1 MSGNGSNGKVSFHT
15 TELQFGEVREVDG
28 TAVTLRAE
36 HLSRKIDKV
45 EYAVELGAF
54 VLIAANSSDLIASVS
69 SIHLVEGQDKD
80 MNPVERRVVTCTL
93 VGFLREG
100 HIFERG
106 IERYPTVGALA
117 YLLTEAAL
125 TEMFSTATD
134 GVVIG
139 ERCQRG
145 GGNEH
150 VRVDRMF
157 GRHTAILGTSGSGK
171 SWTVA
176 SLIQS
181 AMEELP
187 HTRMVFLDLHD
198 EYRAAFPEDFERLER
213 KVHHISMDNFS
224 IPHWALNVEE
234 LEALFMSQEHSAGNQ
249 SALVREIIRELKAKN
264 AKDLDPHKVS
274 VNTPIPYSFSK
285 LVELLKERNTEMVP
299 GARTEKAGP
308 FNGKLSNLILRLEA
322 RRNDPRFAFLFQE
335 QGEQATGLKDLLD
348 ELFGVTANSQLAVLD
363 LSGLSSD
370 VLSTVVG
377 VITRLCFEYK
387 YWDDDP
393 NTLPLTLVLEEA
405 HNYLPRGD
413 SARHR
418 ICLDRVEQ
426 VAKEGRKY
434 GVGLLVISQRPSELS
449 ETVLS
454 QCANFVVLRLT
465 NPNDQL
471 YVRKLLPDFLSV
483 AVDMLPYLRTGESV
497 ISGEAVEMPT
507 RVRIKQP
514 VPAPKSED
522 INYLSGWRDGLPDGY
537 SIDSV
542 VERWRKRER

>member
-1 MSGNGSNGKVSFHT
+1 M
-15 TELQFGEVREVDG
+15 
-28 TAVTLRAE
+28 
-36 HLSRKIDKV
+36 
-45 EYAVELGAF
+45 
-54 VLIAANSSDLIASVS
+54 
-69 SIHLVEGQDKD
+69 
-80 MNPVERRVVTCTL
+80 
-93 VGFLREG
+93 
-100 HIFERG
+100 
-106 IERYPTVGALA
+106 
-117 YLLTEAAL
+117 
-125 TEMFSTATD
+125 
-134 GVVIG
+134 
-139 ERCQRG
+139 
-145 GGNEH
+145 
-150 VRVDRMF
+150 
-157 GRHTAILGTSGSGK
+157 
-171 SWTVA
+171 
-176 SLIQS
+176 
-181 AMEELP
+181 
-187 HTRMVFLDLHD
+187 
-198 EYRAAFPEDFERLER
+198 
-213 KVHHISMDNFS
+213 
-224 IPHWALNVEE
+224 
-234 LEALFMSQEHSAGNQ
+234 
-249 SALVREIIRELKAKN
+249 
-264 AKDLDPHKVS
+264 S

-471 YVRKLLPDFLSV
+471 YLS
-483 AVDMLPYLRTGESV
+483 L
-497 ISGEAVEMPT
+497 IH
-507 RVRIKQP
+507 I
-514 VPAPKSED
+514 
-522 INYLSGWRDGLPDGY
+522 
-537 SIDSV
+537 
-542 VERWRKRER
+542 